1 MGDVAERSL
10 EEPYKTCTAPPFFVD
25 PISSLGTPIAR
36 SSLPSPLKS
45 AFTSMALTSE
55 NKKEIDNYDIT
66 VNKKTLTK
74 ILVFSNLSLDDV
86 CC

>member
-55 NKKEIDNYDIT
+55 NKKEIDNYDIPLI
-66 VNKKTLTK
+66 KRH
-74 ILVFSNLSLDDV
+74 
-86 CC
+86 

>member
-1 MGDVAERSL
+1 MGDVADRPL
-10 EEPYKTCTAPPFFVD
+10 EEPYRTCTAPASFID
-25 PISSLGTPIAR
+25 PTSSVTIPIAT

-45 AFTSMALTSE
+45 AFISMALTSE
-55 NKKEIDNYDIT
+55 NKKEIDNYDNT

>member
-45 AFTSMALTSE
+45 ALPQWH
-55 NKKEIDNYDIT
+55 
-66 VNKKTLTK
+66 
-74 ILVFSNLSLDDV
+74 
-86 CC
+86 

>member
-1 MGDVAERSL
+1 MGDVADRPL
-10 EEPYKTCTAPPFFVD
+10 EEPNRTCIAPASSTD
-25 PISSLGTPIAR
+25 TISSFGNPIAR

-55 NKKEIDNYDIT
+55 NKKEIDNYDNT

-74 ILVFSNLSLDDV
+74 ILVFSNLSLNDV